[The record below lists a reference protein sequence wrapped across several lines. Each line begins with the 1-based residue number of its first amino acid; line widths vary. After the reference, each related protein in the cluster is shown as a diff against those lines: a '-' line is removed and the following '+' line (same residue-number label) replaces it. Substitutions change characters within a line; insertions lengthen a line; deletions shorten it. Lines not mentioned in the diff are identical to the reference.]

1 MKETALLYSS
11 NVEARLQR
19 WCRESF
25 LVDAVV
31 FHKHKHYY
39 SSAVTRSEH
48 EGRSAAKRVNV
59 QLSGEGWQRRDDLS
73 VVVPMSINWCIKP
86 AQLCHVE
93 VEVGVFWECT

>member
-1 MKETALLYSS
+1 MVVRCKYEKDSTVGGVFFFS
-11 NVEARLQR
+11 NAEARLQR

-25 LVDAVV
+25 LTDAVV
-31 FHKHKHYY
+31 FHKHCY

-73 VVVPMSINWCIKP
+73 VVVPMSIN
-86 AQLCHVE
+86 
-93 VEVGVFWECT
+93 